1 MIKTSR
7 LLGGVAIATTLLFG
21 SISTAAA
28 FTACQVTDT
37 GGIDDAGFNQ
47 TAWKGVEDAMKAK
60 GIDFEEVLVPFD
72 DAGGNPKFR
81 EFSPSGK
88 VPTLVDGKLTIWES
102 LAILEYLADR
112 FPGKPF
118 WPQDIAARAMARAV
132 ANEMHGGFG
141 GLRSQCPM
149 NMRREIRA
157 IDVSDAVRKDVA
169 RIEKLWSD
177 CLEASGGPFLFGSF
191 TNADAMFA
199 PVVNR
204 LEKYALSDHAAVT
217 AYTKAMKALPAWIE
231 WEAAGTAEP
240 WIVPA
245 DEA

>member
-1 MIKTSR
+1 MR
-7 LLGGVAIATTLLFG
+7 LYIGNKNYSSWSFRPWI
-21 SISTAAA
+21 
-28 FTACQVTDT
+28 
-37 GGIDDAGFNQ
+37 
-47 TAWKGVEDAMKAK
+47 AMKVK
-60 GIDFEEVLVPFD
+60 EIEFEEVLVPFD
-72 DAGGNPKFR
+72 DEGGNPKFR

-88 VPTLVDGKLTIWES
+88 VPTLVDGDLTIWES
-102 LAILEYLADR
+102 LAILEYLAER
-112 FPGKPF
+112 FPEKTF
-118 WPQDIAARAMARAV
+118 WPRETAARAMARAV

-141 GLRSQCPM
+141 GLRSECPM

-157 IDVSDAVRKDVA
+157 IEVSDSVRRDVA

-177 CLEASGGPFLFGSF
+177 CLETSGGPFLFGEFS
-191 TNADAMFA
+191 NADAMFA

-204 LEKYALSDHAAVT
+204 LEKYALSEHPAVA

-231 WEAAGTAEP
+231 WEEAGIAEP

>member
-1 MIKTSR
+1 MR
-7 LLGGVAIATTLLFG
+7 LYIGNKNYSSWSFRPWI
-21 SISTAAA
+21 
-28 FTACQVTDT
+28 
-37 GGIDDAGFNQ
+37 
-47 TAWKGVEDAMKAK
+47 AMKVQ
-60 GIDFEEVLVPFD
+60 GVDFEEVLVPFD

-141 GLRSQCPM
+141 GLRSECPM

-240 WIVPA
+240 WLVPA